1 MSRFK
6 DIEDSV
12 NLRNIEIGKLNQK
25 IDELETEAQAK
36 LLEKQ
41 ALVDLTKER
50 LSVERK
56 DRDALQEKVC
66 LLFLTGFYYL

>member
-66 LLFLTGFYYL
+66 FAFFNWVLL